1 MKKKNLNIN
10 DKFSNFFFK
19 YEIKDFVINKL
30 LFQNRLRNKEK
41 EI

>member
-1 MKKKNLNIN
+1 MIN
-10 DKFSNFFFK
+10 FQIFFK
-19 YEIKDFVINKL
+19 NEIKDFVVNEL